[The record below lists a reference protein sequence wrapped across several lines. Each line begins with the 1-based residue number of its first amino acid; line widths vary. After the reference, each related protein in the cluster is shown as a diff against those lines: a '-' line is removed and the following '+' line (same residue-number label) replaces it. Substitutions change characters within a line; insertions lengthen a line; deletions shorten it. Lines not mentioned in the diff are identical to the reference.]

1 MGENQLFLTGVVL
14 PGLPEGLS
22 QEEFFQGFSVP
33 RNKELMRV
41 FKDLGMVEQLGSGV
55 PRILESYGRECFTFS
70 DHFLRMSFP
79 VQESS
84 IPHVTPHVIP
94 HVTPQVQKLIMIIGG
109 EMTRQELQDSL
120 KLSDRMNFHK
130 TYLQPAIESGVLEM
144 TIPDKP
150 KSRDQRYRLTITGK
164 ELKKDL

>member
-1 MGENQLFLTGVVL
+1 
-14 PGLPEGLS
+14 
-22 QEEFFQGFSVP
+22 
-33 RNKELMRV
+33 
-41 FKDLGMVEQLGSGV
+41 
-55 PRILESYGRECFTFS
+55 
-70 DHFLRMSFP
+70 MSFP

-84 IPHVTPHVIP
+84 IP

-109 EMTRQELQDSL
+109 EMTRQELQESL

>member
-84 IPHVTPHVIP
+84 IPHVTP
-94 HVTPQVQKLIMIIGG
+94 QVQKLIMIIGG